1 MSLNVNSSFDEVIT
15 GLKLD
20 GNQLQFVSENFRDN
34 FELCYTAVNQ
44 TFSSI
49 RFCSDRLKSDKEIAL
64 LAISKTILNQ
74 KKDGISGRDIFESII
89 GQSLRDDFDFILEAF
104 INNSEIQPPEY
115 LLNDLYF
122 MYKVVA
128 RKGILIRYASNDIRQ
143 NRKIVLLAAK
153 QDGRFLCDINFQIF
167 WNDREIALAASC
179 SSYNFLDC
187 ISVEFLSDPEF
198 LEAIISNAKNITKI
212 FNIPND
218 FLFSSNGILSIRNF
232 TSCFLN
238 LSLDGDKTLLLIRL
252 LDYDFLTKEI
262 IENLKNDLIK
272 TNQKLDSIKI
282 FLAYAK
288 SEGNYNLV

>member
-1 MSLNVNSSFDEVIT
+1 M
-15 GLKLD
+15 
-20 GNQLQFVSENFRDN
+20 
-34 FELCYTAVNQ
+34 
-44 TFSSI
+44 
-49 RFCSDRLKSDKEIAL
+49 
-64 LAISKTILNQ
+64 
-74 KKDGISGRDIFESII
+74 
-89 GQSLRDDFDFILEAF
+89 
-104 INNSEIQPPEY
+104 
-115 LLNDLYF
+115 
-122 MYKVVA
+122 
-128 RKGILIRYASNDIRQ
+128 
-143 NRKIVLLAAK
+143 
-153 QDGRFLCDINFQIF
+153 
-167 WNDREIALAASC
+167 AASC